1 MGTDVRSL
9 NLSDGKSTAPR
20 SRMSKVRVTH
30 IITRLITG
38 GADENTVLTVEGLDP
53 ARYKVTLFA
62 GGPSEEEMISRV
74 RTAEFVSVPNLQ
86 RELRPVKDLRAFV
99 ELARILKSEKYD
111 LVHTHEAK
119 AGILGRLA
127 AKCAGTPVVVHT
139 LHGITFHRHLPL
151 PLRLLYLYL
160 EKLTARFTDVFI
172 CVGEDLR
179 RTYLASGVG
188 RPEQYRVVRSGF
200 DVSRFVRAASDR
212 GKFREKLR
220 KQLNLPENVT
230 IVGTVA
236 RLEPR
241 KGVQFLIEAASK
253 LCPRWPR
260 LHFTVAGRGDYRPA
274 LEKLVAERG
283 LQNRFYFVGFVDRVE
298 EYLAGLDLFALSS
311 LWEGLPRALVQAGIV
326 GLPVVTFDV
335 EGAWEV
341 VKEGKTG
348 YIVPSRDVDSLV
360 ARLDF
365 LLSNPR
371 LAERMGREAQRGLA
385 EEWRAEKMVQEIEAI
400 YRELLETKT
409 RETPDDLD

>member
-1 MGTDVRSL
+1 M
-9 NLSDGKSTAPR
+9 SDGKSTAR
-20 SRMSKVRVTH
+20 RNRMSKVRIAH

-151 PLRLLYLYL
+151 PLRFLYLYL

-200 DVSRFVRAASDR
+200 DVSRFVRVATDR

-220 KQLNLPENVT
+220 KQLNLPKNVT

-236 RLEPR
+236 RLELR

-253 LCPRWPR
+253 LCPRWPH

-274 LEKLVAERG
+274 LEKLVVERG
-283 LQNRFYFVGFVDRVE
+283 LQDRFHFVGFVDRVE

-341 VKEGKTG
+341 VKEGETG
-348 YIVPSRDVDSLV
+348 YIVPSRDVNSLV
-360 ARLDF
+360 ARLDL
-365 LLSNPR
+365 LLSNPE
-371 LAERMGREAQRGLA
+371 LAQRMGREAQRGLA
-385 EEWRAEKMVQEIEAI
+385 EEWRAEKMVQDIEAT
-400 YRELLETKT
+400 YQELLEAKMQENSANL
-409 RETPDDLD
+409 R